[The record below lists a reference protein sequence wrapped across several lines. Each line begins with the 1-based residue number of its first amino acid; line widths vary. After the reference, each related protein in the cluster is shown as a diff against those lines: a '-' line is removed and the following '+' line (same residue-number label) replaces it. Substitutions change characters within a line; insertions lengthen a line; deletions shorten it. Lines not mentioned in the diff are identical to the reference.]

1 MLCYAGILQSQ
12 ACGRAAPARR
22 GDLGRPVLPKVLM
35 MPVNNKEKLFLIDGN
50 PYAYRAFYGLKSLA
64 TSGGQPTNAVYGFTV
79 MLMKLLREEKPDY
92 LAVAFDLV
100 APTFR
105 HREFAEYKAQRP
117 KMPED
122 LQKQMPLIKE
132 VVSAFNIPIF
142 ELEGYEADDILAT
155 IAKKTEEE
163 DKEIFILTS
172 DKDVLQLVNANI
184 RVSSPHRGGLTY
196 DVNEV
201 RERYGVEPEQMT
213 DVLALWGDA
222 SDNIPG
228 VSGIGRKT
236 AVKLIQK
243 FGNLENLLRNPAQ
256 VSNQRQRE
264 NLMRC
269 AETAKLSKR
278 LVTVDKNVPISFD
291 LGWCRVEK
299 ADRIR
304 LAELF
309 RKLEFKK
316 LVREFESI

>member
-1 MLCYAGILQSQ
+1 MS
-12 ACGRAAPARR
+12 
-22 GDLGRPVLPKVLM
+22 
-35 MPVNNKEKLFLIDGN
+35 VNNKEKVFLIDGN
-50 PYAYRAFYGLKSLA
+50 LYAYRAFYGIKGLA
-64 TSGGQPTNAVYGFTV
+64 TSGGQPTNAVYGFIT
-79 MLMKLLREEKPDY
+79 MLMKLLREDKPDY

-122 LQKQMPLIKE
+122 LQQQMPLIKE
-132 VVSAFNIPIF
+132 VVLAFNIPVF

-155 IAKKTEEE
+155 LAKKAEEE

-172 DKDVLQLVNANI
+172 DKDVLQLVNTNI
-184 RVSSPHRGGLTY
+184 RVSSPHRGGLIY
-196 DVNEV
+196 DVDKI
-201 RERYGVEPEQMT
+201 RECYGVEPEQMT

-222 SDNIPG
+222 SDNVPG

-243 FGNLENLLRNPAQ
+243 FGNLENLLRNLTQ
-256 VSNQRQRE
+256 VPNQRQRD

-278 LVTVDKNVPISFD
+278 LVTVDENVPISFE
-291 LGWCRVEK
+291 LGCCRVERE
-299 ADRIR
+299 DRLR
-304 LAELF
+304 LADLF

-316 LVREFESI
+316 LVREFALT